1 MSAENLLFTDMS
13 IGQQYH
19 RQHLVRRSDIDMLGM
34 MAGKKETED
43 GVIIVPATGIFLLLT
58 ATAINSFPGPGSLIQ
73 EHQLESQGWVEED
86 DILSLTLTV
95 SSKLEERNVVVLDA
109 RCENQHG
116 ETLSQGPIYVIAPT
130 ASQRSEYAEAPQFT
144 LRAHHVFA
152 NLRAKTDLLPPV
164 PTAVVHPCDR
174 DSLLGAMQAAQENL
188 IIPILV
194 GPEAKIRAIAQAEGI
209 SIAGVRIVGAEH
221 SHNSAAKAVE
231 LCRTGEAQALMK
243 GSLHTDEMM
252 SEVMCSANGLRTA
265 RRISHVFVMDVPAY
279 ERALLVT
286 DAAINIAPGLAA
298 KADITQNAIDL
309 AHILGNP
316 CPKVALLSAV
326 ETVTDKMPS
335 TMDAALLCK
344 MADRGQIHGAILDGP
359 LAFDNAISMAAAKT
373 KKINSPVAG
382 QADILVVPDIEA
394 GNMLAK
400 QMSYFAAADSAGIV
414 LGARV
419 PIVLTS
425 RADDVKTRLAS
436 AAVMVLVAHAS
447 K

>member
-1 MSAENLLFTDMS
+1 MSTQNVLFADLAL
-13 IGQQYH
+13 GQQYH
-19 RQHLVRRSDIDMLGM
+19 RQHLIRRSDVEMLGM
-34 MAGKKETED
+34 MGGKVEEEGQIK
-43 GVIIVPATGIFLLLT
+43 VPATGVFLFLT
-58 ATAINSFPGPGSLIQ
+58 ATATNSFPGPGSLIR
-73 EHQLESQGWVEED
+73 EHGLRSSGWVHED
-86 DILSLTLTV
+86 DILNLTLTV
-95 SSKLEERNVVVLDA
+95 SEKHASNHTVTLEAV
-109 RCENQHG
+109 CENQHG
-116 ETLSQGPIYVIAPT
+116 DRLCSGPIQVAAPT
-130 ASQRSEYAEAPQFT
+130 EKQRSQYAEAPQFT

-152 NLRAKTDLLPPV
+152 ELRAKTDLLPAV
-164 PTAVVHPCDR
+164 PTAVVHPCDP
-174 DSLLGAMQAAQENL
+174 DSLLGAMAAAHEKL
-188 IIPILV
+188 IVPILV
-194 GPEAKIRAIAQAEGI
+194 GPEGKIRALAQQVGVDL
-209 SIAGVRIVGAEH
+209 AGVRIVGTEH
-221 SHNSAAKAVE
+221 SHASALKAVE
-231 LCRTGEAQALMK
+231 LCRNGEASALMK

-252 SEVMCSANGLRTA
+252 SAVMSGSTGLRGA

-286 DAAINIAPGLAA
+286 DAAINIAPTLAD
-298 KADITQNAIDL
+298 KVDITQNAIDL
-309 AHILGNP
+309 AHILGIE

-326 ETVTDKMPS
+326 ETVSDKMPS

-344 MADRGQIHGAILDGP
+344 MADRGQIHGAQLDGP

-436 AAVMVLVAHAS
+436 AAVMVLVAHAR

>member
-1 MSAENLLFTDMS
+1 MSVENLLFADLQ

-34 MAGKKETED
+34 MAGKRDSE
-43 GVIIVPATGIFLLLT
+43 GLVSVPAIGIFLFLT
-58 ATAINSFPGPGSLIQ
+58 ATAINSFPGPGSLI
-73 EHQLESQGWVEED
+73 EDHQLQAHGWISED

-95 SSKLEERNVVVLDA
+95 SSKDEARKLVILDA
-109 RCENQHG
+109 HCENQHG
-116 ETLSQGPIYVIAPT
+116 EQLCSGPIHVLAPT
-130 ASQRSEYAEAPQFT
+130 TSQRSEYAEAPQFT

-152 NLRAKTDLLPPV
+152 NLRAKTDLLPAI

-174 DSLLGAMQAAQENL
+174 DSLLSAMLAAQEKL

-194 GPEAKIRAIAQAEGI
+194 GPEAKIRAVAAAEGI
-209 SIAGVRIVGAEH
+209 SLLGIRIVGAEH
-221 SHNSAAKAVE
+221 SHNSAQKAVE

-252 SEVMCSANGLRTA
+252 SEVMCSATGLRTA

-309 AHILGNP
+309 AHILGIA

-382 QADILVVPDIEA
+382 QADILVVPDIES

-436 AAVMVLVAHAS
+436 AAVMVLVAHAMR
-447 K
+447 

>member
-1 MSAENLLFTDMS
+1 MSVENLLFADLQ

-34 MAGKKETED
+34 MAGKRERE
-43 GVIIVPATGIFLLLT
+43 GLVSVPAIGIFLFLT
-58 ATAINSFPGPGSLIQ
+58 ATAINSFPGPGSLI
-73 EHQLESQGWVEED
+73 EDHQLHAQGWISED

-95 SSKLEERNVVVLDA
+95 SSKDEARKLVILDA
-109 RCENQHG
+109 HCENQHG
-116 ETLSQGPIYVIAPT
+116 EQLCRGPIHVLAPT

-152 NLRAKTDLLPPV
+152 NLRAKTDLLPAI

-174 DSLLGAMQAAQENL
+174 DSLLSAMLAAQEKL

-194 GPEAKIRAIAQAEGI
+194 GPEAKIRAVAAAEGI
-209 SIAGVRIVGAEH
+209 SLLGVRIVGAEH
-221 SHNSAAKAVE
+221 SHNSAQKAVE
-231 LCRTGEAQALMK
+231 LCRNGEAQALMK

-252 SEVMCSANGLRTA
+252 SEVMCSATGLRTA

-309 AHILGNP
+309 AHILGIA

-382 QADILVVPDIEA
+382 QADILVVPDIES

-436 AAVMVLVAHAS
+436 AAVMVLVAHAMR
-447 K
+447 